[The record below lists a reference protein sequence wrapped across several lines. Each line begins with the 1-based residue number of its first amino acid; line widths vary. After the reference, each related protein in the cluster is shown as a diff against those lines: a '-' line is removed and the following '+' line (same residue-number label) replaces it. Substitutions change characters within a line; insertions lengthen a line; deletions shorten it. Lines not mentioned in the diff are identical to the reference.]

1 MRRASSVL
9 ALLALAACA
18 SSDEEVDID
27 LAADTANLPE
37 TEVYLAALSVDGD
50 MLETGAPRNISQNA
64 GYDNQPSFLPGGNA
78 FYYVS
83 EGASGKTD
91 IWRYDLTSD
100 SAVRVYAS
108 SEVSEY
114 SPKAAPAGYGVS
126 YIQENEA
133 GDVTRVHHMPPSG
146 GAGAP
151 VADFAPL
158 GYYAWLQDGESLA
171 VYLRSEPAALHIV
184 DVASGV
190 TTQVAEDIGRSLH
203 AAPDGML
210 VYFTRTDAAGVQQV
224 TWFDVQTGALETVAA
239 LPEDVQDFTPV
250 FSAEGELQGLLA
262 GSGVT
267 LLYWSMASDGA
278 GWREIADFEGNRLKN
293 ITRIAVSDDL
303 GLIVFVAEPD

>member
-1 MRRASSVL
+1 MLRATSVL
-9 ALLALAACA
+9 AALALAACA
-18 SSDEEVDID
+18 SGGEEADVD
-27 LAADTANLPE
+27 LAADTASLPE
-37 TEVYLAALSVDGD
+37 TEVYLAALSVNGD
-50 MLETGAPRNISQNA
+50 ALAVGAPRNISQNA

-108 SEVSEY
+108 SAFSEF

-158 GYYAWLQDGESLA
+158 GYYAWLQGGGALA
-171 VYLRSEPAALHIV
+171 VFLRSEPAALHIV
-184 DVASGV
+184 DVANGA
-190 TTQVAEDIGRSLH
+190 TTEVAQDIGRSLH
-203 AAPDGML
+203 PAADGKAL
-210 VYFTRTDAAGVQQV
+210 YFTRIDAEGAHQV
-224 TWFDVQTGALETVAA
+224 TVFDTETGGLNALAM
-239 LPEDVQDFTPV
+239 LPDEVQDFTPI
-250 FSAEGELQGLLA
+250 FSEDGSLQGLLA

-267 LLYWSMASDGA
+267 LLYWPTADGDA
-278 GWREIADFEGNRLKN
+278 GWREIAEFDGDRLKN

-303 GLIVFVAEPD
+303 GLIAFVAEPD